1 MTSCD
6 NLVLASRIPTSII
19 FIVATSRAHTAAAHA
34 AWISQ
39 SSGTTA
45 SLRGTATPNSRVAW
59 ATGTKGTV
67 LRTVDAGAHWLPSS
81 VPNSEDLDF
90 RDIEAADA
98 THAWLLSSGPGD
110 KSRIYRTQDSGKNWQ
125 LQLTNPDPIG
135 FFDAI
140 ALFTKRSAIL
150 LGDPVDGRFVIYTT
164 TDGVNWIRRAGP
176 ESLPGEGAFAAS
188 GTCLIA
194 RSNGEAWF
202 GTGAARVFH
211 SADSGATWTASQTP
225 LAHQGKA
232 AGVFSLA
239 FHDRLHGI
247 AVGGDYTKPTE
258 RAGNVALTDD
268 GGKTW
273 HEPRTRPNGY
283 RSAAAYQS
291 RTEIIAT
298 GTSGTDI
305 SHDSGQTWQSLTPLG
320 YNALAVHKH
329 HLMAVGPEGRIAT
342 GP

>member
-1 MTSCD
+1 
-6 NLVLASRIPTSII
+6 L
-19 FIVATSRAHTAAAHA
+19 IVATSGAYTVAADV
-34 AWISQ
+34 AWITQ

-45 SLRGTATPNSRVAW
+45 SLRGIATPNSRVAW

-67 LRTVDAGAHWLPSS
+67 LRTGDAGAHWLPSTIPS
-81 VPNSEDLDF
+81 SESLDF
-90 RDIEAADA
+90 RDIETPDA

-110 KSRIYRTQDSGKNWQ
+110 KSRVYRTQDSGKNWQ
-125 LQLTNPDPIG
+125 LQLTNPDPTG

-140 ALFTKRSAIL
+140 ALFTRYSAIL

-164 TDGVNWIRRAGP
+164 SDGVKWIRRTGP

-194 RSNGEAWF
+194 RPNGEAWF

-211 SADSGATWTASQTP
+211 SADRGATWTASQTP

-239 FHDRLHGI
+239 FHDKLHGI

-258 RAGNVALTDD
+258 HAGNVALTDD

-273 HEPRTRPNGY
+273 REPRTRPNGY
-283 RSAAAYQS
+283 RSAAAYLSQ
-291 RTEIIAT
+291 TEIVVT
-298 GTSGTDI
+298 GTNGTEI
-305 SHDSGQTWQSLTPLG
+305 SRDSGQTWQPLTATG
-320 YNALAVHKH
+320 YNAIATYKSAAY
-329 HLMAVGPEGRIAT
+329 AVGPEGRIAIWH
-342 GP
+342 